1 MPTESNP
8 RIDPNT
14 GVVAPTKVR
23 EALASV
29 RSASLTSDNDF
40 IETLNVLV
48 GLIELEHPGFKGHSA
63 AVAKLVR
70 NVSRRMGLSD
80 REINFN
86 IIASYL
92 HDLGKRHDRHIVLP
106 RIAEEDGFRREA
118 KRYFRAP
125 GRLFESVHLPVEVN
139 NILGQLYEAWDGSG
153 VPDGRKE
160 SEIVLGARIIAV
172 VDTYE
177 DFIRVPR
184 PGKEAPMERDQAL
197 AELEAYAGTLL
208 DPTVVE
214 LVKKILTGDLMRQRL
229 LADGQH
235 IVVVDPDPENVSLLE
250 LKLTQKGYVVSAAR
264 DVDRA
269 LELAPD
275 ADLIISETELPGES
289 GFSLLSQLRE
299 AKIDTP
305 VIYLTTDARSESV
318 EQGLSLGAADYVVKP
333 YAVEVFL
340 AKVKRCLDSHAA
352 ARSTGKPIHGTLDEM
367 PVPEILMVLADAGRT
382 GQLMVRGRSRSGE
395 IFIENGRVVNAVF
408 GEVRGEKAL
417 EALIAITSG
426 TFVFTPDIP
435 VLERTLDLGPDD
447 VAGRL
452 RQAAH

>member
-1 MPTESNP
+1 
-8 RIDPNT
+8 
-14 GVVAPTKVR
+14 
-23 EALASV
+23 
-29 RSASLTSDNDF
+29 
-40 IETLNVLV
+40 
-48 GLIELEHPGFKGHSA
+48 
-63 AVAKLVR
+63 
-70 NVSRRMGLSD
+70 
-80 REINFN
+80 
-86 IIASYL
+86 
-92 HDLGKRHDRHIVLP
+92 
-106 RIAEEDGFRREA
+106 
-118 KRYFRAP
+118 
-125 GRLFESVHLPVEVN
+125 
-139 NILGQLYEAWDGSG
+139 
-153 VPDGRKE
+153 
-160 SEIVLGARIIAV
+160 
-172 VDTYE
+172 
-177 DFIRVPR
+177 
-184 PGKEAPMERDQAL
+184 MERDQAL